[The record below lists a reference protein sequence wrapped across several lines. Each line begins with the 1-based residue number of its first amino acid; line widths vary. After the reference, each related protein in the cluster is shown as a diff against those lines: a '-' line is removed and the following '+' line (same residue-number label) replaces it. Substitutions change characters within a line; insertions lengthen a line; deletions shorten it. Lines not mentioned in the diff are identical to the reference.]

1 MQGEF
6 RLRQV
11 ITGIGHAA
19 DVSVVVEAADRDEV
33 DVSPDAFAWLRDAYG
48 PRAVVDRPVNGRLV
62 V

>member
-1 MQGEF
+1 M
-6 RLRQV
+6 

-33 DVSPDAFAWLRDAYG
+33 DVSPDAFAWLRDSYG